1 MNEQHMIIAVLLPT
15 IAGVM
20 IPLLP
25 LKTQKSRNIF
35 TEIAVILT
43 SILVLALVIYPPTAT
58 ITFFRFTMHLSVALK
73 LDGLGRLFAA
83 LVAILWP
90 LATLYAFEYMEHE
103 PRQPGFFMFYTMVYG
118 ATLGV
123 CMSHNVVSLYFF
135 YELLS
140 VVTLPL
146 IMHSMSKEALKAS
159 RAYLYYMFT
168 GAALAFVA
176 LMYLMNFAST
186 TVFVYGGAV
195 NAGAIMENRTLYEAM
210 YICAFFGFGMKTAV
224 FPFCKWLPQ
233 AGVAPTP
240 VTALL
245 HAVALVNTG
254 AFAVARLTYYSFGA
268 DGLNGGVAQK
278 VCMIAAIITIV
289 YGCSRAVKESHFKR
303 RLAWSTVS
311 NLSYMLFG
319 LMLMTPLGLVAGM
332 CHMICHS
339 FMKIALFF
347 VAGAV
352 NEKTKRFYTY
362 ELDGFGRKMPK
373 LFAVFTVAGIALMGT
388 PGLCGFVS
396 KWYLA
401 KAATETGTT
410 LGYIGVAAL
419 LISSLLTAI
428 YIMTIVVRA
437 FFPPADFDYSTLEEV
452 KDPGIRMMLPLVLFV
467 IAIVVLGLYSG
478 PMMQYLYMMGE
489 I

>member
-1 MNEQHMIIAVLLPT
+1 MNENSMIVAVLLPM

-20 IPLLP
+20 IPTLP

-35 TEIAVILT
+35 TIIAVILT
-43 SILVLALVIYPPTAT
+43 SILVLALVIFPPTTTA
-58 ITFFRFTMHLSVALK
+58 TFFRFTMHLSVALK

-103 PRQPGFFMFYTMVYG
+103 PRQPAFFMFYTMVYG
-118 ATLGV
+118 STLGV
-123 CMSHNVVSLYFF
+123 CMAHNVVTLYFF

-159 RAYLYYMFT
+159 RSYLYFMFT
-168 GAALAFVA
+168 GAALAFVS

-195 NAGAIMENRTLYEAM
+195 NANTVMDNRLLFEAM
-210 YICAFFGFGMKTAV
+210 YICTFFGFGMKTAV

-254 AFAVARLTYYSFGA
+254 AFAVARMTYYTFGA
-268 DGLNGGVAQK
+268 ENLTAGLGQR
-278 VCMIAAIITIV
+278 VCQIAAIITIV

-319 LMLMTPLGLVAGM
+319 ILLLTPLGLVAGM
-332 CHMICHS
+332 CHMVCHS

-352 NEKTKRFYTY
+352 NEKTKRYYTY
-362 ELDGFGRKMPK
+362 ELDGLGRKMPI
-373 LFAVFTVAGIALMGT
+373 LFTVFTIAGIALMGT

-401 KAATETGTT
+401 KAAMQTDTIA
-410 LGYIGVAAL
+410 GYIGVGAL

-437 FFPPADFDYSTLEEV
+437 FFPPKEFDYATLDGIT
-452 KDPGIRMMLPLVLFV
+452 DPGWRMLLPLIIFIVG
-467 IAIVVLGLYSG
+467 IVVLGLYSG
-478 PMMQYLYMMGE
+478 PLLDYLNLLGE